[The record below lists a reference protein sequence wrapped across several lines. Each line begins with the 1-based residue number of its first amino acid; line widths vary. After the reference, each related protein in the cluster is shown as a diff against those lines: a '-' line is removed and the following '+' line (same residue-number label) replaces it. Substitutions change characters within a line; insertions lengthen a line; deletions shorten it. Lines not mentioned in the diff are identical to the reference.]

1 MRDKY
6 RQESKDHERHDRE
19 SKPSLLDRIFGL
31 LEGPVATSLVKLL
44 ATSIICVTTIALTGI
59 MALASF
65 SFPAMLSTV
74 ALGMLTTGIIWIF
87 GGWKRNSQPNAQKR
101 QDLNAQINELEERLR
116 NVEIIERFEDRLAGQ
131 VRHQRT
137 EIEEQKEK
145 TTHETSTSE
154 SEASL
159 F

>member
-1 MRDKY
+1 MSDKY
-6 RQESKDHERHDRE
+6 RQESKDHERHDHVG
-19 SKPSLLDRIFGL
+19 KPSLLDRIFGL
-31 LEGPVATSLVKLL
+31 LEGPVATILVKLL
-44 ATSIICVTTIALTGI
+44 ATGIICATTVALAGI

-65 SFPAMLSTV
+65 SFSAILSTV
-74 ALGMLTTGIIWIF
+74 GLGMLTTGIIWIF
-87 GGWKRNSQPNAQKR
+87 AGWKRNPQPNAQKL

-131 VRHQRT
+131 VRRQWT
-137 EIEEQKEK
+137 EIEEQKEE
-145 TTHETSTSE
+145 TTHETSTSV